1 MSMKKL
7 SLFFILIF
15 YLVFT
20 ISFPY
25 IIRDNLINTCILF
38 VTTVMPSI
46 LPMYLISS
54 FLSNTNFISRTL
66 YPLFKR
72 IMHFENSSSFS
83 IYLLSI
89 LVGNPTST
97 ILINQAIEKN
107 NISIKEAKRLSN
119 FTFFMNPL
127 FIINTCQN
135 YSFLIIAGSII
146 SSIVIGYFLKNKDSS
161 DENKNNSTSFFEII
175 NHAPSM
181 LLNILIMM
189 LVISLLKSPTQVFF
203 FPWQIGFLWDLLEV
217 SLGVT
222 NVVNYQIS
230 DLLKLVLLTI
240 LINSNGL
247 CIILQIKSISK
258 FLSFKDL
265 INKKIVVIL
274 ITTIITLFLYFVFY
288 R

>member
-1 MSMKKL
+1 MKKL